1 MADWQKLIA
10 VPAAVASLALLAWP
24 PDAFTP
30 EMTRAAA
37 LSVFALGLFAGGL
50 FPEHVTAVL
59 YFLIA
64 MLFTV
69 APASVIFSGFH
80 SAAFWLVFGGLVISV
95 AVGETGLGARIA
107 HAIAARLRPSYLT
120 IIVGLA
126 VMGLATTFLI
136 PSGMGRIVV
145 FVPLV
150 MAVADRFGFV
160 EGTRGRTGILITFSF
175 CAIFPGF
182 TILPANV
189 PNVVLMG
196 GIESQYG
203 VYLSYAEYM
212 LLHFPVLGFLK
223 CVIIVMLVWL
233 LYRETPRQHVVERQE
248 DRSLLLPPTSLGNA
262 ERRLAAIVGAALLL
276 WIFDFLHHI
285 SPGWIALGAAFLCLM
300 PGAGVLPPA
309 AFATKIN
316 FTPMFTTAGILGIAG
331 LVAHSG
337 IGEYLGQAMLETADL
352 SPGDQGKTLISLVAA
367 SVGVGLAATVV
378 GIPAVMIPLAG
389 GVSEATGMSLN
400 VVLMTQAVAY
410 STVILPYQLPPLL
423 VAAQVTGL
431 GLAVTSRFCLLL
443 AVITMVVL
451 LPLDFLWWSM
461 LGYLD

>member
-1 MADWQKLIA
+1 MTDWQKLIA
-10 VPAAVASLALLAWP
+10 VPAAAGALALLFWP

-30 EMTRAAA
+30 EMARAAA

-50 FPEHVTAVL
+50 FPDHVTAVL
-59 YFLIA
+59 YFLFA
-64 MLFTV
+64 MLFAV
-69 APASVIFSGFH
+69 APASVVFSGFH

-95 AVGETGLGARIA
+95 AVDETGLGARIA
-107 HAIAARLRPSYLT
+107 RAIAARLRPSYLA
-120 IIVGLA
+120 IVTGLA
-126 VMGLATTFLI
+126 AMGLFTTFLI

-160 EGTRGRTGILITFSF
+160 EGTRGRTGLLIAFSF

-182 TILPANV
+182 AILPANV

-212 LLHFPVLGFLK
+212 LLHFPVLGLLK
-223 CVIIVMLVWL
+223 CVVVVALVWAI
-233 LYRETPRQHVVERQE
+233 YRETPRQPALEGRA
-248 DRSLLLPPTSLGNA
+248 DGPPSPPAPLGHA
-262 ERRLAAIVGAALLL
+262 EWRLAAIVSAALLL
-276 WIFDFLHHI
+276 WIFDFLHHV

-300 PGAGVLPPA
+300 PGAGVLPPG
-309 AFATKIN
+309 AFATRIN

-337 IGEYLGQAMLETADL
+337 IGEYLGQAMLEAADL

-367 SVGVGLAATVV
+367 SMGVGLAATVV

-389 GVSEATGMSLN
+389 GVSEATGMSLD

-443 AVITMVVL
+443 AAVTMIVL
-451 LPLDFLWWSM
+451 LPLDFLWWSV
-461 LGYLD
+461 LGYLG